1 MNLRSNVADTVD
13 NPEDEYRKGLRDAA
27 AMEKARR
34 FFEARQLYLAA
45 VKARPDDLAA
55 REGAARMAGI
65 AGDHQGV
72 IEHLRAALAA
82 HPERDGLRE
91 RLVGALLHVGE
102 LSAAEGEARTILVRQ
117 PKNVAILNMLGVIQK
132 RRGRV
137 QDALATFRLGI
148 DLEPSNHSP
157 WYNLGNTFLGLG
169 EFAQAVEA
177 MKRASELKPSDS
189 ETMRLYG
196 QALLGIDEHEQAMAV
211 FDRAQKLNPKNCR
224 VYTSR
229 AAALQRAGASDA
241 EVLAQ
246 IDAAIAV
253 EPNNPEHMRAK
264 AAYFQRR
271 SRFAEAEAVHKSQLA
286 KNPDDV
292 ETLLRLGHMLGY
304 SLRRYEEANTYLRHA
319 LELNPNDPRCLSGL
333 CKSLLDSRYGVE
345 SDHIEEAGK
354 VGHKLI
360 ATGTDLMPH
369 AANLSGVFLRLADYA
384 GLDALGDR
392 SKLMSYWVDRMNVG
406 SLHNQLGRVVT
417 KQDRRVLVYW
427 HREWGRR
434 VEEQAAKTP
443 VKRPPPRSG
452 LRSKIRI
459 GLMSSDLRDHP
470 VAYFALPI
478 IEHYDRDRF
487 EFICYSF
494 YPAPPDRVQS
504 FIQQRVLGFRS
515 MLEATDQEIAQQ
527 IANDDLDILFEL
539 GGSTRYNRLEVM
551 AYHAAPLQA
560 SWLGY
565 PHSAGIGAIDYIMV
579 DPYLKPDDPELLIE
593 KPFVMPE
600 SWVVLGRLGFREEP
614 IEPGIPEER
623 NGFFT
628 FGTMNNPYKYTP
640 ELFALWAGVMNRVP
654 DSRFLFVRPEAGAP
668 SFRANVAREFAK
680 HGVSEDRLVFEAVRG
695 KHMRHYNRIDIA
707 LDSAPHTGGT
717 TTCETLWMGCPTV
730 SLVGEAFFERLSYSN
745 LSNAGLGDLCAFTR
759 EQFVDIAVNLAKNRE
774 RRLDLRQNL
783 RGRLRTSPLGDAV
796 RWVKNF
802 EATVDRTLGRS

>member
-1 MNLRSNVADTVD
+1 MNVRSTPAGALREPA
-13 NPEDEYRKGLRDAA
+13 EEYRKAMQAA
-27 AMEKARR
+27 SSMERARR

-45 VKARPDDLAA
+45 VKAQPGD
-55 REGAARMAGI
+55 GAALDGASRMA
-65 AGDHQGV
+65 AMTGDHKAA
-72 IEHLRAALAA
+72 IEHLRAAIAA
-82 HPERDGLRE
+82 NPDRDMLRE
-91 RLVGALLHVGE
+91 RLAGALLQGGEFAEAEDEAQFVVAKRPTDVG
-102 LSAAEGEARTILVRQ
+102 
-117 PKNVAILNMLGVIQK
+117 ILNLLGVIQK
-132 RRGRV
+132 RRGRLS
-137 QDALATFRLGI
+137 DALDSFRRGTV
-148 DLEPSNHSP
+148 LEPANHSP
-157 WYNLGNTFLGLG
+157 WYNLGNTLLGMG
-169 EFAQAVEA
+169 EYAEA
-177 MKRASELKPSDS
+177 APALKRAAELKPKDS
-189 ETMRLYG
+189 ETMRLLG
-196 QALLGIDEHEQAMAV
+196 QALLGQDENALAMAA
-211 FDRAQKLNPKNCR
+211 FARAQELNPKNCR

-229 AAALQRAGASDA
+229 AMALQRAGAPDA
-241 EVLAQ
+241 EVLAE
-246 IDAAIAV
+246 IDAAIAH

-264 AAYFQRR
+264 AAYLQRR
-271 SRFAEAEAVHKSQLA
+271 SRFAEAEAIHKEMLA

-292 ETLLRLGHMLGY
+292 ETLLRLGHLLGY
-304 SLRRYEEANTYLRHA
+304 SLRRYEEANGFLRHA
-319 LELNPNDPRCLSGL
+319 LELKPNDPRCLSGL

-354 VGHKLI
+354 VAHQLVE
-360 ATGTDLMPH
+360 TGIDLMPH

-392 SKLMSYWVDRMNVG
+392 SKLMAFWVDRMNVG

-417 KQDRRVLVYW
+417 KEDRRELVYW

-434 VEEQAAKTP
+434 VEEQTAKTP
-443 VKRPPPRSG
+443 VIHRPSRRG
-452 LRSKIRI
+452 TRSKIRV

-515 MLEATDQEIAQQ
+515 MLQATDLEIAQR
-527 IANDDLDILFEL
+527 IADDELDILFEL

-551 AYHAAPLQA
+551 AYRAAPLQA

-565 PHSAGIGAIDYIMV
+565 PHSAGIGAIDYILV
-579 DPYLKPDDPELLIE
+579 DPYLKPDDPELLVE

-600 SWVVLGRLGFREEP
+600 SWVCLGRLGFREEP
-614 IEPGIPEER
+614 IEAGTPEER
-623 NGFFT
+623 TGALT

-640 ELFALWAGVMNRVP
+640 ELFRLWAEVMNKVP
-654 DSRFLFVRPEAGAP
+654 GSRFLFVRPEAGAP
-668 SFRANVAREFAK
+668 TFRANIAREFAK
-680 HGVSEDRLVFEAVRG
+680 HGVSEDRLMFESVRG

-745 LSNAGLGDLCAFTR
+745 LTNAGLGDLCAFTPER
-759 EQFVDIAVNLAKNRE
+759 YVDIAVDLAKDKA

-783 RGRLRTSPLGDAV
+783 RERLRTSPLGDAQ

-802 EATVDRTLGRS
+802 EATVERTVGRT